1 MKRSRTATLGLKHL
15 AFFETLEKSPA
26 ESPRAHAVKAG
37 LLLMR
42 LIDHWQLAGPVMV
55 EPESVSMRS
64 VREAIMH
71 LDADDPSRE
80 VLLGMMNAMQTVREV
95 DIQMLLPR
103 LFAYAGC
110 LEKRAELTLA
120 VDVYGTIARLAD
132 EEYDGDLLLDALLN
146 LGYCQRLLG
155 ALNAAETA
163 YVAVGKLAKR
173 RKYAAG
179 TMRSQIGLGIV
190 VMMRGNLPQAEDILA
205 RVAIDSAR
213 EGCRPE
219 HARALH
225 VRASVA
231 LRRGAIAGAVRLGY
245 EALQLT
251 DRSNERDLILGDIA
265 AYLIVMGRYEAAR
278 DALMILDASATTE
291 VVRINARVN
300 MVALAAR
307 AGNAGLFRNARAL
320 LEHTALPGEA
330 RVNYLIESAR
340 GFRCF
345 GEPDVATR
353 LLDEA
358 RVLATDL
365 NLNRSVF
372 EAEAM
377 LAESAIRASTS
388 RSDTRVEHSDVA
400 TDVEAELRKMALAV
414 G

>member
-190 VMMRGNLPQAEDILA
+190 VMMRGNLPKAEELLA
-205 RVAIDSAR
+205 RVAIDT
-213 EGCRPE
+213 
-219 HARALH
+219 
-225 VRASVA
+225 V
-231 LRRGAIAGAVRLGY
+231 
-245 EALQLT
+245 
-251 DRSNERDLILGDIA
+251 
-265 AYLIVMGRYEAAR
+265 
-278 DALMILDASATTE
+278 
-291 VVRINARVN
+291 
-300 MVALAAR
+300 
-307 AGNAGLFRNARAL
+307 
-320 LEHTALPGEA
+320 
-330 RVNYLIESAR
+330 
-340 GFRCF
+340 
-345 GEPDVATR
+345 
-353 LLDEA
+353 
-358 RVLATDL
+358 
-365 NLNRSVF
+365 
-372 EAEAM
+372 
-377 LAESAIRASTS
+377 
-388 RSDTRVEHSDVA
+388 
-400 TDVEAELRKMALAV
+400 
-414 G
+414 